1 MLIIIYNIY
10 IIYNNGSVN
19 HPHSEKINYPTVIG
33 VIVIGVIAV
42 ISPVAK
48 RNTPSR
54 EITAHFSLHFVTLLS
69 SPPEREIFSSGG
81 KIISLAWQQMLHY
94 ITTELSLS

>member
-1 MLIIIYNIY
+1 M
-10 IIYNNGSVN
+10 GVN
-19 HPHSEKINYPTVIG
+19 LFQTKT
-33 VIVIGVIAV
+33 V

-54 EITAHFSLHFVTLLS
+54 EITAHFSLHFATLLS

-81 KIISLAWQQMLHY
+81 KIISLAWQQMLH
-94 ITTELSLS
+94 